1 MSHDVFEV
9 KYYQRVTKGSN
20 LISLFEAGMPASLDA
35 DMGPRLP
42 ASMSSKSAR
51 PQAFLQSKHLMPKLF
66 SLQKSVA
73 GLLSEE
79 ARASPALA
87 F

>member
-1 MSHDVFEV
+1 VSHDVFEV

-42 ASMSSKSAR
+42 ASMSSKTSGV
-51 PQAFLQSKHLMPKLF
+51 P
-66 SLQKSVA
+66 
-73 GLLSEE
+73 GG
-79 ARASPALA
+79 
-87 F
+87 